1 MNEFPIVLAMDHES
15 TKYMGPLISSIKKY
29 VKNYHIYL
37 ITDKEV
43 NMPDCTVIIKENTFK
58 GPYSSI
64 TGHTYYRLFID
75 ELIPDIKKCLYLDF
89 DTIIVNDIS
98 DLLDGDDWIV
108 KAAADPLIPFFN
120 AGVVAFNFTDEC
132 KAKMQEARNMIKDG
146 YDDQYILNYVF
157 KDSFTKISLKYNI
170 NGFLFERTSEDKII
184 HYIGG
189 TKPWNWGS
197 CYKYYFDLI

>member
-1 MNEFPIVLAMDHES
+1 MNEFPVVLAMDYKS
-15 TKYMGPLISSIKKY
+15 IDNIKPLINSIKKY
-29 VKNYHIYL
+29 VKNYHIYI

-43 NMPDCTVIIKENTFK
+43 SIDDCSIIVKENAFK
-58 GPYSSI
+58 GPYSTI

-75 ELIPDIKKCLYLDF
+75 ELIPDIKKCLYLDY
-89 DTIIVNDIS
+89 DTLIVDDIS

-108 KAAADPLIPFFN
+108 KAAADPLIDFFN
-120 AGVVAFNFTDEC
+120 AGVIAFNFTDEC
-132 KAKMQEARNMIKDG
+132 KSLMNNARDMISEG
-146 YDDQYILNYVF
+146 YDDQYILNYIF
-157 KDSFTKISLKYNI
+157 KNKFTKISTKYNV
-170 NGFLFERTSEDKII
+170 NGSLMNASSDDKIV

>member
-98 DLLDGDDWIV
+98 DLLDGDD
-108 KAAADPLIPFFN
+108 
-120 AGVVAFNFTDEC
+120 
-132 KAKMQEARNMIKDG
+132 
-146 YDDQYILNYVF
+146 
-157 KDSFTKISLKYNI
+157 
-170 NGFLFERTSEDKII
+170 
-184 HYIGG
+184 
-189 TKPWNWGS
+189 
-197 CYKYYFDLI
+197 